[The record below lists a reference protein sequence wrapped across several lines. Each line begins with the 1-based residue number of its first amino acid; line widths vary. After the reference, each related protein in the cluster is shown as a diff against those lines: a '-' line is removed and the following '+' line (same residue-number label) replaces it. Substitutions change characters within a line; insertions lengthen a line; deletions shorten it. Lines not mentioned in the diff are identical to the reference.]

1 MYTFQVFRTK
11 SKDYEEAFHKMENFV
26 KEHNLSVADY
36 TKSNGDKDILK
47 ELAILINIH
56 EPEIEKYKELI
67 YTPFEG
73 DTIEDFGK
81 YLFENIINIS
91 GNYNSS
97 LDDLAEELYDF
108 GLDDE
113 ADKVNEIH
121 RMIED
126 HLEDRF
132 SAISVRIYGCI
143 DNENNIFNYPAEGEK
158 NKLNPELMFLKSEEW
173 SISVIRELFR
183 ENSGNESFDIYND
196 EWIASWI
203 ETGLHNLDDG
213 NNVGNKTYFI
223 VCYVKE
229 VTNFHAL
236 DDNKME
242 DVTLEEIDEILKLWE
257 APLKMCN
264 TLNAS
269 AWEKMECGVYDSALI
284 DAKKSIDIMSTSHN
298 NDTAAMIYFNLQ
310 DFDNALKYSNES
322 IKLDG
327 TPSKPQHLFTRAQ
340 ILVKLGE
347 ITKAKKDLEDA
358 FYFESDWDDGYEDA
372 KKLLKEISKN

>member
-1 MYTFQVFRTK
+1 MYTLQVFRTK

-26 KEHNLSVADY
+26 TQHNLSVGDY
-36 TKSNGDKDILK
+36 AKSNGDKDILK
-47 ELAILINIH
+47 QLALLINMH
-56 EPEIEKYKELI
+56 EPEIEIYKELI
-67 YTPFEG
+67 DTPFEG

-81 YLFENIINIS
+81 YLFDNIINIS
-91 GNYNSS
+91 GNYHSS

-113 ADKVNEIH
+113 SDKVYEIH

-126 HLEDRF
+126 HLEDSF
-132 SAISVRIYGCI
+132 STISVRIYGCI

-173 SISVIRELFR
+173 SISVITELFR
-183 ENSGNESFDIYND
+183 ESSGNQSFDIYND
-196 EWIASWI
+196 ELIASWI
-203 ETGLHNLDDG
+203 ETGLHNLDDD
-213 NNVGNKTYFI
+213 NNDGKKTYFI

-229 VTNFHAL
+229 VTDSHSL

-242 DVTLEEIDEILKLWE
+242 DVTLDEIDEILKLWE
-257 APLKMCN
+257 ARLKMCN
-264 TLNAS
+264 TLNDS
-269 AWEKMECGVYDSALI
+269 AWKKMERGDYDSALI

-298 NDTAAMIYFNLQ
+298 NDTVAVIYFNLQ
-310 DFDNALKYSNES
+310 DFDTALKYSNES

-358 FYFESDWDDGYEDA
+358 RDDGYEDA
-372 KKLLKEISKN
+372 KNLLEEISNLNN